1 MVEYGNG
8 VSQGVGQA
16 GGGHGAGGSMDVGVA
31 VGNWVS
37 NAVHTVATMPPAEL
51 AFLVV
56 VLIAGLF
63 VVKRAL

>member
-1 MVEYGNG
+1 
-8 VSQGVGQA
+8 
-16 GGGHGAGGSMDVGVA
+16 MDVGVA